1 MYVFYFFNFKF
12 TVEMRWCLEFTSKY
26 SGKNS
31 GKIAEIKLEKC
42 WSLLKLGGEYLELY
56 YTIPFTFEYVYNLP
70 SGFLRILL

>member
-1 MYVFYFFNFKF
+1 MMSGIHFKIL
-12 TVEMRWCLEFTSKY
+12 RQKQWQ
-26 SGKNS
+26 
-31 GKIAEIKLEKC
+31 IAEIKLEKC